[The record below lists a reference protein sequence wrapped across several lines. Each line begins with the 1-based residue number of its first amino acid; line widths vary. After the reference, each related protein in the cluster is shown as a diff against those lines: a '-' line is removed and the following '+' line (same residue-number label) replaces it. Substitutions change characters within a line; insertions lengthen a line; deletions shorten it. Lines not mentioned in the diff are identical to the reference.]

1 MRDGPSRF
9 KSERVRD
16 IEPLNHESDNP
27 GGHWWLSRFSQ
38 SVFYFIEARFN
49 KVFGAQNPFY
59 HLGDLGF
66 YFFYIMLVSGTY
78 LFFYYE
84 PTVAGSFDQLQRLT
98 HDQWY
103 LGGIMRSLHRYAA
116 DGMVLVMVLHILREL
131 VMGRFRGARWFSWVT
146 GVPLVVMVYLSG
158 IIGFWLVW
166 DQLGQFIAVR
176 TSEWLDWLP
185 IFASP
190 MARNFLLNTDV
201 TDIFFRLLIVT
212 HIGIPLFLLAAM
224 LVHVKRVSRAR
235 ILPPRMLALGTMAAL
250 ILLSL
255 LQPVVSHARADMSTA
270 INSLNMDWF
279 YLFAY
284 PMIKPGSVGMLWGI
298 FTATLMLMLFLP
310 WLPPR
315 PAPKPVA
322 AVNLDHCSG
331 CGLCADDC
339 PYEAIKMRARSD
351 AHPYFL
357 QEACVIASNCVHC
370 GICTGSCPSS
380 NPFRH
385 TTARPL
391 GRSGSLKSGI
401 EMPQWN
407 VDFVRHQ
414 IDCALSDS
422 GVEDKILLVGCEHG
436 INVRTQSTD
445 GVAPVTVPCI
455 GMLPPAF
462 IEHALRKGAAGV
474 LLNGCRKGDCYHRLG
489 GGWLMERL
497 GNERRPFL
505 RHSVDR
511 SSVGLCW
518 AAPPDRQ
525 ELQNA
530 IDTLQQATSS

>member
-1 MRDGPSRF
+1 MNIKRLNR
-9 KSERVRD
+9 
-16 IEPLNHESDNP
+16 EPDNSGNHS
-27 GGHWWLSRFSQ
+27 WLSRFFR

-49 KVFGAQNPFY
+49 SAFGEHNPFY

-84 PTVAGSFDQLQRLT
+84 PTVTGSFDQLQHLT
-98 HDQWY
+98 QEQWY
-103 LGGIMRSLHRYAA
+103 LGGVMRSLHRYAA
-116 DGMVLVMVLHILREL
+116 DGMVLVMLLHILKEL
-131 VMGRFRGARWFSWVT
+131 VMGRFHGARWFSWIT
-146 GVPLVVMVYLSG
+146 GVPLLVMVYLSG

-201 TDIFFRLLIVT
+201 TDLFFRLLIVT

-224 LVHVKRVSRAR
+224 LIHVKRVSRAQ
-235 ILPPRMLALGTMAAL
+235 ILPPRMLALGTLAAL
-250 ILLSL
+250 VLLSL
-255 LQPVVSHARADMSTA
+255 LRPATSHDRADLSTA
-270 INSLNMDWF
+270 ISSLNMDWF
-279 YLFAY
+279 YMFPY
-284 PMIKPGSVGMLWGI
+284 PLMKTGSMGMLWAI
-298 FTATLMLMLFLP
+298 FAAALMLMLFLP

-315 PAPKPVA
+315 PRSEPVA
-322 AVNLDHCSG
+322 AVNLDYCSG

-339 PYEAIKMRARSD
+339 PYEAIRMRDRSD
-351 AHPYFL
+351 DHPYFL
-357 QEACVIASNCVHC
+357 QEAGVITDNCVLC

-385 TTARPL
+385 ATALPF
-391 GRSGSLKSGI
+391 GRSETLKSGI

-407 VDFVRHQ
+407 VDSVRRQ
-414 IDCALSDS
+414 IDRALSDS
-422 GVEDKILLVGCEHG
+422 RAADKILLIGCEHG
-436 INVRTQSTD
+436 IDIRTHAMDTVVP
-445 GVAPVTVPCI
+445 VAVPCI

-462 IEHALRKGAAGV
+462 IEHALRKGAAGI

-489 GGWLMERL
+489 GKWLRDRL
-497 GNERRPFL
+497 SNERRPFL

-511 SSVGLCW
+511 SRVSLCW
-518 AAPPDRQ
+518 AAPFDLQ
-525 ELQNA
+525 ALQNA
-530 IDTLQQATSS
+530 IAALRQTISKRP